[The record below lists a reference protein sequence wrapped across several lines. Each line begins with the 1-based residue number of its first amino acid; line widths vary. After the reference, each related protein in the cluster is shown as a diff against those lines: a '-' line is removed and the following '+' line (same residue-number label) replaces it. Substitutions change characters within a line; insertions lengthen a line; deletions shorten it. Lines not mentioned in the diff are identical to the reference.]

1 MSTKPT
7 RTPVVD
13 EYLASM
19 MEPVTKLKEGFN
31 PMTDNDLHKALHGHH
46 GSADRG
52 SREAPRSAVVPSPA
66 RPLTATAL
74 QLPATSYHT
83 PKKGRGFAASVT
95 APKQHVPLAPRAS
108 WNAPDPDSGVVP
120 LPQHDG
126 GSISKREVG
135 KLRRLGEEFSNAF
148 EMWQPPAHPEVKA
161 QYQPAAIEHV
171 HAVGGY
177 DHHDEVVMQTP
188 PPRPR
193 PIPVETPPRAVR
205 EVPV

>member
-66 RPLTATAL
+66 RPLTARVCART
-74 QLPATSYHT
+74 
-83 PKKGRGFAASVT
+83 
-95 APKQHVPLAPRAS
+95 
-108 WNAPDPDSGVVP
+108 DD
-120 LPQHDG
+120 
-126 GSISKREVG
+126 
-135 KLRRLGEEFSNAF
+135 
-148 EMWQPPAHPEVKA
+148 PPADAGTTDSLRVRLT
-161 QYQPAAIEHV
+161 IT
-171 HAVGGY
+171 HAFR
-177 DHHDEVVMQTP
+177 
-188 PPRPR
+188 RPSTL
-193 PIPVETPPRAVR
+193 ECALS
-205 EVPV
+205 